1 MIINLFP
8 LFLITFISTETI
20 QIKKHKPMDNQTC
33 LECGEKIVGRS
44 DKKFCSDAC
53 RNAYNNKQNK
63 TISNYMRNVNNT
75 LRRNYRILSENNT
88 EGKTKLT
95 RSKLESLGFDFDYI
109 TQIVT
114 YKNGSQYFYIYDKGY
129 KFLDNDWILIVNK
142 SS

>member
-1 MIINLFP
+1 
-8 LFLITFISTETI
+8 
-20 QIKKHKPMDNQTC
+20 MDNQTC
-33 LECGEKIVGRS
+33 LECSEKIVGRS

-63 TISNYMRNVNNT
+63 TISNYMRNVNNR
-75 LRRNYRILSENNT
+75 LRRNYRILSDNNT